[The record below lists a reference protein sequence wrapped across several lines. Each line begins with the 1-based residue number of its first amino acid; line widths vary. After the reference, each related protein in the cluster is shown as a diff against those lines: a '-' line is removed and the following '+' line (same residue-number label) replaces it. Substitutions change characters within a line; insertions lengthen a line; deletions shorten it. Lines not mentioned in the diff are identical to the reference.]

1 MEGARGD
8 GHFGIDTVPNT
19 SIPRAIMMTMTA
31 KPLAAVHHRSSCS
44 PCTPFTPGLHI
55 RPQHTHLQ
63 AQKAFEKTPGRCE
76 KHHRSTVLQAA
87 ATLQD
92 APTQL
97 DVSKMEPLGDRILIM
112 PEEEKNVTEGGL
124 MLTTGATKTISDAII
139 GKVLAKGEDVDI
151 AVDVGNKV
159 IFTKY
164 SSSDVKV
171 PEGEIV
177 FVAQKSVLAVLS

>member
-1 MEGARGD
+1 MR
-8 GHFGIDTVPNT
+8 V
-19 SIPRAIMMTMTA
+19 
-31 KPLAAVHHRSSCS
+31 
-44 PCTPFTPGLHI
+44 
-55 RPQHTHLQ
+55 
-63 AQKAFEKTPGRCE
+63 
-76 KHHRSTVLQAA
+76 
-87 ATLQD
+87 
-92 APTQL
+92 
-97 DVSKMEPLGDRILIM
+97 
-112 PEEEKNVTEGGL
+112 
-124 MLTTGATKTISDAII
+124 I

>member
-1 MEGARGD
+1 M
-8 GHFGIDTVPNT
+8 
-19 SIPRAIMMTMTA
+19 
-31 KPLAAVHHRSSCS
+31 
-44 PCTPFTPGLHI
+44 
-55 RPQHTHLQ
+55 Q
-63 AQKAFEKTPGRCE
+63 
-76 KHHRSTVLQAA
+76 
-87 ATLQD
+87 
-92 APTQL
+92 
-97 DVSKMEPLGDRILIM
+97 
-112 PEEEKNVTEGGL
+112 VTEGGL
-124 MLTTGATKTISDAII
+124 MLTSGATKTISDAII

>member
-1 MEGARGD
+1 M
-8 GHFGIDTVPNT
+8 
-19 SIPRAIMMTMTA
+19 
-31 KPLAAVHHRSSCS
+31 
-44 PCTPFTPGLHI
+44 
-55 RPQHTHLQ
+55 Q
-63 AQKAFEKTPGRCE
+63 
-76 KHHRSTVLQAA
+76 
-87 ATLQD
+87 
-92 APTQL
+92 
-97 DVSKMEPLGDRILIM
+97 
-112 PEEEKNVTEGGL
+112 VTEGGL

>member
-1 MEGARGD
+1 
-8 GHFGIDTVPNT
+8 
-19 SIPRAIMMTMTA
+19 
-31 KPLAAVHHRSSCS
+31 
-44 PCTPFTPGLHI
+44 
-55 RPQHTHLQ
+55 
-63 AQKAFEKTPGRCE
+63 
-76 KHHRSTVLQAA
+76 
-87 ATLQD
+87 
-92 APTQL
+92 
-97 DVSKMEPLGDRILIM
+97 
-112 PEEEKNVTEGGL
+112 